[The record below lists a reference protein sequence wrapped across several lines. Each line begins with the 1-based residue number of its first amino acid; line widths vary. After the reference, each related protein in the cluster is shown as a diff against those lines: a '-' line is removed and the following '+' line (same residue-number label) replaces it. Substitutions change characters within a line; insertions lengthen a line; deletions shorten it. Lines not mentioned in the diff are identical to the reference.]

1 MKKLFFLSVLLLLA
15 ASSVRGDDG
24 KNLFSRFLLIC
35 SAIPGAVLAF
45 LVLGARRGGS
55 TCHFLS
61 HRRRNPGRLWSYNIK
76 HLIHLIVTRAIMVF
90 HYLCNLTN

>member
-1 MKKLFFLSVLLLLA
+1 MKKLFFLSFVLLLLA

-61 HRRRNPGRLWSYNIK
+61 HRRRNPGRLVAIK
-76 HLIHLIVTRAIMVF
+76 HYSELVDGVAFRSD
-90 HYLCNLTN
+90 

>member
-61 HRRRNPGRLWSYNIK
+61 HRRRNPGRLVAIK
-76 HLIHLIVTRAIMVF
+76 HYSELVDGVAFRSD
-90 HYLCNLTN
+90 

>member
-1 MKKLFFLSVLLLLA
+1 MKKLFFLSFVLLLLA

-45 LVLGARRGGS
+45 LVLGARRGGIDLPFS
-55 TCHFLS
+55 FS
-61 HRRRNPGRLWSYNIK
+61 SPPQSWPARRD
-76 HLIHLIVTRAIMVF
+76 
-90 HYLCNLTN
+90 